1 MEKLPRSGMA
11 VASLVLGIV
20 GIVTSVL
27 PIINNLSFVMAV
39 LGLVFGIIGIVG
51 VTRGK
56 KSGKGLAIAGVVL
69 SVITVI
75 LVLVMQAAF
84 SAALDQAL
92 EESGYDAGAAQA
104 GQQAGQQAT
113 GDEAQEPQQASQA
126 EAAAK
131 YAVSIDGCEVGAD
144 YEGKPAAIVT
154 FTFTNNSDKDAN
166 FMMAVADKAFQNGV
180 QLERAIVSDID
191 NESSMKDIKPGS
203 SVSVQEA
210 YVLDDE
216 SDMTVEVTELISFD
230 DTILAEATFSVA

>member
-75 LVLVMQAAF
+75 LVLVMQATF

-104 GQQAGQQAT
+104 GQQAA

-180 QLERAIVSDID
+180 QLERAIITDID

>member
-104 GQQAGQQAT
+104 GQQAA

>member
-104 GQQAGQQAT
+104 GQQAA

-180 QLERAIVSDID
+180 QLERAIITDID

>member
-56 KSGKGLAIAGVVL
+56 KSGKGLAIAGVAL

-104 GQQAGQQAT
+104 GQQAA

>member
-104 GQQAGQQAT
+104 GQQAA

-154 FTFTNNSDKDAN
+154 FTFTNNSDEDAN

-180 QLERAIVSDID
+180 QLERAIITDID

>member
-56 KSGKGLAIAGVVL
+56 KSGKGLAIAGVAL

-104 GQQAGQQAT
+104 GQQAA

-154 FTFTNNSDKDAN
+154 FTFTNNSDEDAN

>member
-104 GQQAGQQAT
+104 GQQAT

-154 FTFTNNSDKDAN
+154 FTFTNNSDEDAN

-180 QLERAIVSDID
+180 QLERAIITDID

>member
-104 GQQAGQQAT
+104 GQQAA

-166 FMMAVADKAFQNGV
+166 FMMAVADKVFQNGV

>member
-56 KSGKGLAIAGVVL
+56 KSGKGLAIAGVAL

-104 GQQAGQQAT
+104 GQQAA

-180 QLERAIVSDID
+180 QLERAIITDID